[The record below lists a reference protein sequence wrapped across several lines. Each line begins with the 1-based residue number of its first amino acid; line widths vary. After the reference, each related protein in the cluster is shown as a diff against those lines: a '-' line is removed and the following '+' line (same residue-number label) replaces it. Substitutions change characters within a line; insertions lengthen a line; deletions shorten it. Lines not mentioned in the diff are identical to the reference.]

1 MLPDTTARLRFRQ
14 MDQTDLDDMAAM
26 LGDPAV
32 MTYYPAP
39 KTRNE
44 ASNWIAWNEENYAE
58 YGFGLWIVETLAGE
72 FLGDCGLTWQEV
84 NDHLEL
90 EVGYHM
96 KNEVQ
101 GHGFATEAANACK
114 EFARDVLQA
123 KTLVAIIHPENI
135 ASQRVAEK
143 LGMKHVEDDFGG
155 SIAVRTV
162 MGMEL

>member
-1 MLPDTTARLRFRQ
+1 MLPNSTARLRFRQ
-14 MDQTDLDDMAAM
+14 MTETDIDDMAAM

-32 MTYYPAP
+32 MSFYPAP
-39 KTRNE
+39 KTRDE
-44 ASNWIAWNEENYAE
+44 ARKWIAWNQENYAK

-96 KNEVQ
+96 KSEVQ

-114 EFARDVLQA
+114 DFARDVLH
-123 KTLVAIIHPENI
+123 TNRLVAITHPENI
-135 ASQRVAEK
+135 ASRRVAEK
-143 LGMKHVEDDFGG
+143 LGMTHVEDDFGG